1 MTRFWKYHGIGNDF
15 IVFDGTKGEPG
26 FTKEQIARMCD
37 RNFGIGSD
45 GVIYVNP
52 GVDGS
57 DVTMRIFNTD
67 GTEPEMCGNGI
78 RCLSKFAYDMGIVK
92 KKDFVVHTGKGNLIA
107 HCTCGADGKV
117 TSVMI
122 DMGAPILRPE
132 LVPVVGEGDRFIDVP
147 KEIEDVRLHI
157 NAVSMGNPHC
167 VIFDELEMCQ
177 IERLGP
183 ILEACRDLF
192 PKKANVEFATVK
204 DKKIDIKV
212 FERGVGWTLACGTG
226 ACATTTAAAINGMV
240 PFDEP
245 IDVHLPGGYLRITVD
260 SKLEHVYMDGPAE
273 FVFTGE
279 I

>member
-15 IVFDGTKGEPG
+15 IVFDGTKGEPR
-26 FTKEQIARMCD
+26 FTKNQIAEMCD
-37 RNFGIGSD
+37 RNFGIGAD

-52 GVDGS
+52 GMEGS

-67 GTEPEMCGNGI
+67 GSEPEMCGNGI

-92 KKDFVVHTGKGNLIA
+92 KKEFIVHTGKGNLKA

-117 TSVMI
+117 SSVMI
-122 DMGAPILRPE
+122 DMGAPILRPD
-132 LVPVVGEGDRFIDVP
+132 LVPVKGYGDRFIDEFMEV
-147 KEIEDVRLHI
+147 DDTWVHI

-167 VIFDELEMCQ
+167 VIFDKLEKTQ
-177 IERLGP
+177 IEKLGP
-183 ILEACRDLF
+183 FLESYTDLF
-192 PKKANVEFATVK
+192 PKKANVEFASVE
-204 DKKIDIKV
+204 DGKIDIKV